1 MDLQLKGQSALV
13 TGATKGIGRATIE
26 ALSDEGCNIAFCARN
41 ADEVAAT
48 VAAISAKGV
57 KVCGRVVDVF
67 DGDAFKAFINEAAAE
82 LGSLDI
88 MVSNVSG
95 GNAPGDEGWRSQFE
109 GNILTAVHMV
119 EAGGPHLEKSSNG
132 NIVMIS
138 TTAAVEQFMSA
149 GAYNA
154 MKAALLNYSG
164 ALAHELAPKGIRV
177 NAVSPGPIMIEG
189 GAWDNIK
196 KNEKTTPMYE
206 AIVAQIPLGR
216 MGTADEVAAQIT
228 LLASPRAGFTSG
240 TNVVIDGS
248 FTKRIQY

>member
-1 MDLQLKGQSALV
+1 MDLQLSGKTALV

-41 ADEVAAT
+41 AEEVAAT
-48 VAAISAKGV
+48 VEAISAKGV
-57 KVCGRVVDVF
+57 KVCGRVVDVL
-67 DGDAFKAFINEAAAE
+67 DGDAFKAFIDEAAAE
-82 LGSLDI
+82 LGGLNI
-88 MVSNVSG
+88 FVSNVSG
-95 GNAPGDEGWRSQFE
+95 GNAPGDEGWISQFN
-109 GNILTAVHMV
+109 GNILAAVHGV
-119 EAGGPHLEKSSNG
+119 EACTPHMEKSGDGS
-132 NIVMIS
+132 IIMIS
-138 TTAAVEQFMSA
+138 TTAAVEQFMNA
-149 GAYNA
+149 GPYNA
-154 MKAALLNYSG
+154 MKAGLLNYSG

-189 GAWDNIK
+189 GAWDMIQ
-196 KNEKTTPMYE
+196 KNMAALYDST
-206 AIVAQIPLGR
+206 VAQIPLGR

>member
-48 VAAISAKGV
+48 AEAISAKGV
-57 KVCGRVVDVF
+57 KVCGKVVDVF

-82 LGSLDI
+82 LGGLDI

-95 GNAPGDEGWRSQFE
+95 GNAPGDEGWKSQFE

-132 NIVMIS
+132 SIVMIS

-149 GAYNA
+149 GPYNA

-177 NAVSPGPIMIEG
+177 NSVSPGPIFIEG
-189 GAWDNIK
+189 GAWDMIK
-196 KNEKTTPMYE
+196 QNMAALYDST
-206 AIVAQIPLGR
+206 VAQIPLGR